1 MMYSSSEQDEPER
14 QRSSFR
20 EPSCA
25 LAVGSVTSVAAG
37 HRTTRCVTLHYISSS
52 SLPLPLLL
60 RVHRFLEEQKEKIA
74 DY

>member
-14 QRSSFR
+14 QWSRFR

-37 HRTTRCVTLHYISSS
+37 HRTTRCVTLRYFSSS

-60 RVHRFLEEQKEKIA
+60 CVHRFLDEQEEKIA
-74 DY
+74 VY